1 MNKRSKLFQAFCSTF
16 AIALIVFAIYFLQW
30 AITVGVLW
38 VIFKIFNFTY
48 TLKLATG
55 IWLILMLVKYVFEC
69 NTCK

>member
-1 MNKRSKLFQAFCSTF
+1 MNKRSKLFQTFCSTF